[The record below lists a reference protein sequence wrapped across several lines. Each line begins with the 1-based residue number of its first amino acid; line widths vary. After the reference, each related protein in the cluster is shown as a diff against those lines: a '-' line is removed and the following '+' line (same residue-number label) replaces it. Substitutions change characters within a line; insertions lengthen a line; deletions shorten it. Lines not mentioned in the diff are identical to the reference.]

1 VPDSPEEP
9 RSDSGETAPFGKL
22 LDSLVPA
29 VFESEAALARR
40 IGVPQ
45 STVSR
50 WRRGATR
57 PRVEQL
63 LTLSEVSGISID
75 VLVRTAGY
83 RSSSSNGRAGDRG

>member
-1 VPDSPEEP
+1 MPENP
-9 RSDSGETAPFGKL
+9 VDASRGGEEVTPFGKL

-29 VFESEAALARR
+29 VFESEAALARK

-50 WRRGATR
+50 WRRGSTR

-63 LTLSEVSGISID
+63 LALGEVSGISID

-83 RSSSSNGRAGDRG
+83 RPSRPRKADDRG

>member
-1 VPDSPEEP
+1 MPGSSAEE
-9 RSDSGETAPFGKL
+9 RQGGGETPPFARL
-22 LDSLVPA
+22 LDSLMPA
-29 VFESEAALARR
+29 VFESEAALARA
-40 IGVPQ
+40 IDVPQ

-50 WRRGATR
+50 WRRGETR

-83 RSSSSNGRAGDRG
+83 RASRPRAKGESHG